1 MGVMPINGL
10 RASSHL
16 SPGLRPSRERSVRAE
31 RSFCC
36 CRGKPRA
43 FNISRACW
51 ILRSTLPALGF
62 LAIALTF
69 LFQNHINNCLVRH
82 SMFDVRTEPH
92 QLLTRRIA
100 HLPEVGGVDL
110 RMSAEQPEVLVEER
124 RIEI

>member
-1 MGVMPINGL
+1 MPINGL
-10 RASSHL
+10 LASFQTS
-16 SPGLRPSRERSVRAE
+16 SGLRSRSARSVRAD
-31 RSFCC
+31 RSFVCC
-36 CRGKPRA
+36 LGSPRT
-43 FNISRACW
+43 FKIFRPCW
-51 ILRSTLPALGF
+51 IFRSAFPAFGF
-62 LAIALTF
+62 LAIAPTF
-69 LFQNHINNCLVRH
+69 LFQNHINNFLVRH